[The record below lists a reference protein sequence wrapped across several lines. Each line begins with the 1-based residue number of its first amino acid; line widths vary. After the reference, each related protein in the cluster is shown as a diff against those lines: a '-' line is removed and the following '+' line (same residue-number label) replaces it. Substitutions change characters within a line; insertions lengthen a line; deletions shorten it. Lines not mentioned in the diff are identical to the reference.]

1 VHFIRNKE
9 FSVDQWRFWIDRGG
23 TFTDIVAVAPDGK
36 LYTRK
41 LLSENPECYDD
52 AALQGIRDFTES
64 EDDIPCD
71 LVRHVKMGTTVGTN
85 ALLERK
91 GENTVLVINRGLRD
105 LLRIGSQNRPD
116 IFALK
121 IVLPEL
127 LYSNAIEVDAR
138 IDAAGNVIVEP
149 DFNLIRNQLQA
160 VYADGIRS
168 LAVVLMHA
176 YNFPEYEKK
185 IGEIAKEIG
194 FEQIS
199 LSHEI
204 SPLIRIVG
212 RGDTTVVD
220 AYLSPLLRR
229 YVDRVRNGFDES
241 DHPAEIMFMQSHGG
255 LIEADSFRG
264 RDCIL
269 SGPAGGIVG
278 AVAVSRL
285 AGFDKV
291 ITFDMGGTS
300 TDTAHYDGEY
310 ERVYETEVA
319 GVRLRAPMLRIHTV
333 AAGGG
338 SLLNFDG
345 LRMTVGPDSAGAD
358 PGPVCYR
365 RGGPLAVTDCNVML
379 GRILPEFFP
388 IIFGPA
394 ADQPLDRQAVRD
406 RFVELTDRINAE
418 FQDSRMPELVAED
431 FLNIAVENMAEAI
444 KHISVRRGFN
454 IREYALCCFGGA
466 GGQHACRVAEVLGIN
481 RILLHPLAGVLSAYG
496 MGLAERRIIR
506 DRFVERVVEPG
517 LFDGLKRVFAELE
530 PDGLAELT
538 AQGVAPEAISIRQ
551 CLYIRYEGTDTTLPV
566 NMAADLSECVTM
578 FEELHQQRF
587 GFISKERRM
596 IMESVAAEFIGHEPA
611 PSETVTEPIDNLS
624 PAEPECFRQ
633 VYFNG
638 SYHETPVYFR
648 DCLYPGHSVSGPAII
663 IEQNSTIVIEPG
675 WGASINNYRHI
686 ILERNVSSGCIL
698 ETAAGTDI
706 DPMLLEIFNRKFMS
720 VAEQMGYTLQNTAA
734 SVNIRERLDFSC
746 ALFDRDG
753 ELIANAPHIPVH
765 LGAMSET
772 VRALIRTRNGQI
784 GAGDVYLMNS
794 PYNGGTH
801 LPDLTVI
808 SPYCDSRGQV
818 EYYLASRGHHA
829 DVGGRTPGSIP
840 SDSVTIDE
848 EGILFECFELVKSGR
863 FMEKELR
870 DALNSG
876 EYPARNPEQ
885 NIADLKAQI
894 AANQRGIKEL
904 ELLIEHY
911 SAEIVSAYVQHVKN
925 NAEEMV
931 RRVVSRL
938 ADGSFCYRMDN
949 GAEINVNIKV
959 NTAERSAEI
968 DFTGTSAQLKN
979 NFNAPFAVVQ
989 SAVLYVFRCL
999 VAADI
1004 PLNSG
1009 CLRPITIIV
1018 PDGLMLRPEFPAAV
1032 VAGNVET
1039 SQYVVDAILGA
1050 LDVGAASQ
1058 GTMNN
1063 FTFGDEQC
1071 QYYETVCGGSGAMP
1085 EFNGT
1090 SAVQT
1095 HMTNSRITDPEI
1107 LENRFPVILETFS
1120 IRPDSGGK
1128 GHYRG
1133 GDGVVRKIRFLRK
1146 MSAAIL
1152 SGHRKLPPFG
1162 MAGGEAGLCG
1172 KNYILRADGTK
1183 ENLNGCASVQVEKN
1197 DVFVIETP
1205 GGGGYGYAE

>member
-1 VHFIRNKE
+1 MDK
-9 FSVDQWRFWIDRGG
+9 WRFWIDRGG

-36 LYTRK
+36 LHTRK

-52 AALQGIRDFTES
+52 AALQGIRGYIGVVPDG
-64 EDDIPCD
+64 DIPSD
-71 LVRHVKMGTTVGTN
+71 MVKHVKMGTTVGTN

-91 GENTVLVINRGLRD
+91 GENTVLVINRGLQD

-121 IVLPEL
+121 IILPEL
-127 LYSNAIEVDAR
+127 LYSEVIEVDAR
-138 IDAAGNVIVEP
+138 VDAAGNPVCEP
-149 DFNLIRNQLQA
+149 DYDLIHNQLLD
-160 VYADGIRS
+160 VYNKGIRS

-176 YNFPEYEKK
+176 YNFPEYEKMIGK
-185 IGEIAKEIG
+185 IADEIG

-199 LSHEI
+199 LSHQV

-241 DHPAEIMFMQSHGG
+241 SCPTEIMFMQSHGG

-285 AGFDKV
+285 AGFDKI

-388 IIFGPA
+388 TIFGPA
-394 ADQPLDRQAVRD
+394 ADQPLDLEAVRD
-406 RFVELTDRINAE
+406 RFAGLTEQINNE
-418 FQDSRMPELVAED
+418 FEDLRTPEQVAED
-431 FLNIAVENMAEAI
+431 FLNIAVENMADAI

-466 GGQHACRVAEVLGIN
+466 GGQHACRVAEVLGIK

-506 DRFVERVVEPG
+506 DRFVERFVEPE
-517 LFDGLKRVFAELE
+517 LMDGLNEIFTELE
-530 PDGLAELT
+530 PEGIAELT
-538 AQGVAPEAISIRQ
+538 AQGVPPEAISVRRS
-551 CLYIRYEGTDTTLPV
+551 LYIRYEGTDTALPV
-566 NMAADLSECVTM
+566 DMATDLPECVTA
-578 FEELHQQRF
+578 FEVLHHQRF
-587 GFISKERRM
+587 GFISKERKM
-596 IMESVAAEFIGHEPA
+596 IVESVAAEFIGHEPA
-611 PSETVTEPIDNLS
+611 PPEVMSETLNNPRPVES
-624 PAEPECFRQ
+624 ECLRR

-638 SYHETPVYFR
+638 AYLDTPVYLR
-648 DCLYPGHSVSGPAII
+648 DSLCFGHRIVGPAII

-675 WGASINNYRHI
+675 WEASINNYQHI
-686 ILERNVSSGCIL
+686 ILEHNASSDGML
-698 ETAAGTDI
+698 ETAAGTDV

-746 ALFDRDG
+746 ALFDHEG

-772 VRALIRTRNGQI
+772 VRALIRTRNGHI
-784 GAGDVYLMNS
+784 GAGDVFLMNS

-808 SPYCDSRGQV
+808 TPYFNPAGQV
-818 EYYLASRGHHA
+818 EYFLASRGHHA
-829 DVGGRTPGSIP
+829 DIGGRTPGSIP

-848 EGILFECFELVKSGR
+848 EGILFECFELVKDGQ
-863 FMEKELR
+863 FMETELR
-870 DALNSG
+870 DALSSG
-876 EYPARNPEQ
+876 AYPARNQEQ

-904 ELLIEHY
+904 ELLIKHY
-911 SAEIVSAYVQHVKN
+911 TTEVVSAYVQHVKN

-938 ADGSFCYRMDN
+938 ADGSFRYQMDN
-949 GAEINVNIKV
+949 GAEINVDVKV
-959 NTAERSAEI
+959 NTEQRSAEI
-968 DFTGTSAQLKN
+968 DFTGTSAQLNN

-1009 CLRPITIIV
+1009 CLRPITIVV
-1018 PDGLMLRPEFPAAV
+1018 PEGSMLRPEFPAAV

-1050 LDVGAASQ
+1050 LEVCAASQ

-1063 FTFGDEQC
+1063 FTFGDDQC

-1085 EFNGT
+1085 EFCGT

-1107 LENRFPVILETFS
+1107 FENRFPVLLEEFA
-1120 IRPDSGGK
+1120 IRRGSGGN
-1128 GHYRG
+1128 GLYRG
-1133 GDGVVRKIRFLRK
+1133 GDGVIRKIRFLRE

-1152 SGHRKLPPFG
+1152 SGHRKLPPLG
-1162 MAGGEAGLCG
+1162 MAGGAPGACG
-1172 KNYILRADGTK
+1172 NDYILRTDGTK